1 MGENIYKDMSDKGL
15 ISKIY
20 KQLIQLNIKKKK
32 KTLFKWT
39 KDMNRFY
46 SKEDSDGQQAREK
59 MFNTI
64 NYQRNGDQ
72 NHDEIPPHTYQ
83 NGYHKMSTNNKCW

>member
-1 MGENIYKDMSDKGL
+1 
-15 ISKIY
+15 
-20 KQLIQLNIKKKK
+20 
-32 KTLFKWT
+32 
-39 KDMNRFY
+39 MNRFY

>member
-1 MGENIYKDMSDKGL
+1 
-15 ISKIY
+15 
-20 KQLIQLNIKKKK
+20 
-32 KTLFKWT
+32 
-39 KDMNRFY
+39 MNRFY

-83 NGYHKMSTNNKCW
+83 NGYHQKNKKEQVLMRMW